1 MLPSSIVG
9 ASIPLLPFPSP
20 PSSTPWFRR
29 CILLGWSQHSE
40 LSCAHA
46 TVMAEQLPLASLL
59 TMHAEKLLTQAVR
72 KQKERGLCV
81 EQLRHAPLPTM
92 CAW

>member
-1 MLPSSIVG
+1 
-9 ASIPLLPFPSP
+9 
-20 PSSTPWFRR
+20 
-29 CILLGWSQHSE
+29 
-40 LSCAHA
+40 
-46 TVMAEQLPLASLL
+46 MAEQLPLASLL